1 MGMIKNVKLTV
12 VSKANDPSG
21 VWEMSLDEITYL
33 IKSSDKVRNMIQK
46 LRNANSDQYEKMKR
60 QLPQIIFS
68 GVFEKRA
75 DNAIKSYSGLLVV
88 DLDSKDNPQVN
99 LVEMKSLL
107 AQDPY
112 IYAIFVSPSGR
123 GLKILVRV
131 AEPIGSV
138 TDATALKKSH
148 AASAKTFFSY
158 LNHVYGLKADK
169 SGTDLSRACFI
180 SWDPDLV
187 INEKANIFKFKN
199 FNCLEEYDFDEEDLE
214 LIESALQA
222 IPFGID
228 FPYYDWLRIGLA
240 LASTLGVDKAV
251 ELMLKYGNHPND
263 TEEFL
268 YERFKNP
275 NGMLKIGTVF
285 WYAKQYGWE
294 FPNRRKNNS
303 LVCGDGHQSDYKLV
317 AVAASEVKPQQIQ
330 WIWKDRIARGVLH
343 LIAGDPGVGKSQL
356 TINIAATITRGGKWC
371 DGQGIAPCGEVII
384 VNSEDDFSTVIVPR
398 LKAAGADLNKIKLV
412 EGVQLLKTETEDVQ
426 MFSLANPKH
435 LKALGDHVNENT
447 IMVIIDPLSSFFG
460 STKLNFYKSTDVQGV
475 LNPLKIFAKE
485 KNIAVVIVTHL
496 NKQENNNNA
505 LYRIAG
511 SHAVSGASRLVHVVG
526 VHPHNPNLHVMAT
539 RKTNLSDNPHSL
551 AFTIN
556 KAIIDNEIETSYVE
570 WHPEISVDLSADDLL
585 AVPIKKQGKKGGKL
599 EECIE
604 WLKNELANG
613 PRKAKE
619 IEEKAEEMGFSG
631 ITLRRAK
638 EELNVVSKKVGYQGS
653 YVWELPNNEL
663 DILMDLTESSDNE
676 N

>member
-12 VSKANDPSG
+12 VRKANDPSR
-21 VWEMSLDEITYL
+21 VVEKSLDEITNA
-33 IKSSDKVRNMIQK
+33 IKSNKDVKNMIQK

-199 FNCLEEYDFDEEDLE
+199 FDCLEEDDFDEEDLE

-285 WYAKQYGWE
+285 WYAKQYGWK
-294 FPNRRKNNS
+294 FPKSRKKTKCS
-303 LVCGDGHQSDYKLV
+303 VSGDGHASYDSLVLIKASD
-317 AVAASEVKPQQIQ
+317 VKPEPIQ
-330 WIWKDRIARGVLH
+330 WIWKDRIARGKLH
-343 LIAGDPGVGKSQL
+343 LIAGDPGLGKSQL
-356 TINIAATITRGGKWC
+356 AIYLAATISRGDYWADGK
-371 DGQGIAPCGEVII
+371 GKAPSGKVILI
-384 VNSEDDFSTVIVPR
+384 CSEDDYASVIVPR
-398 LKAAGADLNKIKLV
+398 LEVAGADREKIVLV
-412 EGVQLLKTETEDVQ
+412 GGVNDGNQ

-435 LKALGDHVNENT
+435 IQLLEKEIDEDT
-447 IMVIIDPLSSFFG
+447 IMIVIDPISSFFG
-460 STKLNFYKSTDVQGV
+460 VGKVDTHKSSDVRGV
-475 LNPLKIFAKE
+475 LEPLNRIAAE
-485 KNIAVVIVTHL
+485 KNVAIVAITHL
-496 NKQENNNNA
+496 NKQNYTNA
-505 LYRIAG
+505 KGRIAG
-511 SHAVSGASRLVHVVG
+511 SHSFVAAARIVYLVAP
-526 VHPHNPNLHVMAT
+526 HPGIPDMRVIVPV
-539 RKTNLSDNPHSL
+539 KTNISGMPSGLVFGIKKKVIYDM
-551 AFTIN
+551 
-556 KAIIDNEIETSYVE
+556 IETSCIE
-570 WHPEISVDLSADDLL
+570 WHPEMDVPWNADEISQM
-585 AVPIKKQGKKGGKL
+585 QGTKRRKNKIT
-599 EECIE
+599 ECEE
-604 WLKNELANG
+604 WLKEKLAFG
-613 PRKAKE
+613 PRKATE
-619 IEEKAEEMGFSG
+619 IFEMGEQYGFSEPT
-631 ITLRRAK
+631 IKRAK
-638 EELNVVSKKVGYQGS
+638 KNLGIKSEKRGFQGES
-653 YVWELPNNEL
+653 YWELPDDL
-663 DILMDLTESSDNE
+663 IDMDFCKSDGDSNIISIE
-676 N
+676 